1 MEATLDARLSLV
13 TLGVADLARARAF
26 YADGLGWTVSPA
38 SNGDIV
44 FFQLSGVVLAL
55 YPRQALAGDAGVPAA
70 GSGFRGITLA
80 QNVSS
85 KDQVRQAL
93 EAARAAGGTIVK
105 PAQDAT
111 WGGFSGYVAD
121 PDGHLWEI
129 AWNPQLSLTEKGA
142 IALP

>member
-111 WGGFSGYVAD
+111 WGGFSGHVAD

>member
-1 MEATLDARLSLV
+1 MDARLTLV

-44 FFQLSGVVLAL
+44 FFQLSGMVLAL
-55 YPRQALAGDAGVPAA
+55 HPRTALADDAGVPSA
-70 GSGFRGITLA
+70 GSGFRGIALA
-80 QNVSS
+80 QNVRG
-85 KDQVRQAL
+85 KDEVRQAL
-93 EAARAAGGTIVK
+93 AAVLAAGGTIVR
-105 PAQDAT
+105 PAQEAA
-111 WGGFSGYVAD
+111 WGGYSGYVAD

-129 AWNPQLSLTEKGA
+129 AWNPHFPLTARGE

>member
-1 MEATLDARLSLV
+1 MEARLTLV
-13 TLGVADLARARAF
+13 TLGVEDLARARAF
-26 YADGLGWTVSPA
+26 YADGLGWTVSSA

-44 FFQLSGVVLAL
+44 FFQLAGVVLAL

-111 WGGFSGYVAD
+111 WGGFSGHVAD